1 MKKNMRIITKDE
13 ARILGLALY
22 LALYDMADGAS
33 TKENANKIAKKL
45 KQYAD
50 ELEEYGKDKRRESK
64 TGKALIDDMSSVLK
78 RYCEL

>member
-1 MKKNMRIITKDE
+1 MRIITKDE